1 MYDELDVY
9 EDDGEDDA
17 VDNAGYTG
25 NFHRIKM
32 KLTPISDADFLMC
45 IMNKDRLT

>member
-1 MYDELDVY
+1 MALTKMYKKVDVY

-25 NFHRIKM
+25 IF
-32 KLTPISDADFLMC
+32 
-45 IMNKDRLT
+45 